1 MPPLP
6 RRTGGNGDVAV
17 STLAAERH
25 AVGPIQLMPTHHDLS
40 GVSRRHQDGGVDAG
54 EPLGLAREKH
64 WSGPEAVA
72 GHLVSG
78 RVGEVLLRRD
88 RTGTAWLEN
97 R

>member
-6 RRTGGNGDVAV
+6 RRAGGHGDVAV
-17 STLAAERH
+17 STLGAERH
-25 AVGPIQLMPTHHDLS
+25 AVGPIQLVPPHDDFS

-54 EPLGLAREKH
+54 EPLGLAREKY
-64 WSGPEAVA
+64 WSGPEAVS

-88 RTGTAWLEN
+88 RTGTAWRED